1 MSQRRLW
8 IGACVLAALL
18 VFPRTGDAGI
28 GEIILEMSGPRMIGF
43 GLECRLT
50 FSGSWES
57 CKVATPTP
65 LLFAENQPDVRM
77 WLSVGGK
84 FFFSVDKTING
95 QHYET
100 GEVKMWSFD
109 PMLEFE
115 SKAWPVDHSN
125 LDLQLY
131 HGVLGVSYNVFH
143 GADFPTFSNVALKL
157 RPAGIVI
164 PFSRNWA
171 VDVSYDIRLYPRAV
185 TAEDFGKV
193 PLPDAE
199 PSREAVHSIGVGFR
213 WRLNK
218 R

>member
-8 IGACVLAALL
+8 TGACVLAALL
-18 VFPRTGDAGI
+18 VFPRAGDAGI

-57 CKVATPTP
+57 CKVAAPAP
-65 LLFAENQPDVRM
+65 LIFAENQPDVKM

-84 FFFSVDKTING
+84 FFFSVDKTVNG
-95 QHYET
+95 QHYDT

-115 SKAWPVDHSN
+115 SKAWPVNHSN
-125 LDLQLY
+125 LDLQIY
-131 HGVLGVSYNVFH
+131 HGVMGVSYNVFY
-143 GADFPTFSNVALKL
+143 GDFPTFSNVALKL

-164 PFSRNWA
+164 PFSRNWG
-171 VDVSYDIRLYPRAV
+171 VDLSYDIRLYPRGV

-199 PSREAVHSIGVGFR
+199 PSREAVHSFVLGFR
-213 WRLNK
+213 WRIDK